1 MPSVS
6 VNRAAEMEVFAAVV
20 ERGGFSAAARAL
32 RMTPSAVSKLVGRL
46 EARLGARLVNR
57 STRKFQLTAE
67 GAAFH
72 ERSVGIL
79 ADMDE
84 AEREAAAGAMPRGRL
99 RVNCNVP
106 FGLHHLIPLVPGFVE
121 RHPDVCLDLVLS
133 DQVVDLLDVRA
144 DVAIRV
150 GPLLASRLMAR
161 KLAASR
167 MVVVASAAYL
177 ERAGTPLGIEDLD
190 RHVRLGFSFA
200 RSADG
205 WPFRDGE
212 REIRI
217 RTSGDIQAGDG
228 ETMRRFALEGLG
240 LARLA
245 CFHVGRDIE
254 EGLLVPVLEAYNPGD
269 VEDIHA
275 IYLGQGGRLPARIR
289 AFIDYLAGELKH
301 RPWDAG

>member
-1 MPSVS
+1 MRPLN
-6 VNRAAEMEVFAAVV
+6 VNRAVEMEVFAAVV

-32 RMTPSAVSKLVGRL
+32 DMTPSAVSKLVGRL
-46 EARLGARLVNR
+46 EARLGTRLVNR

-84 AEREAAAGAMPRGRL
+84 AEREASSGAMPRGRL

-121 RHPDVCLDLVLS
+121 RHPDVCLDVVLS

-150 GPLLASRLMAR
+150 GPLAPSRLMAR
-161 KLAASR
+161 KLASSR
-167 MVVVASAAYL
+167 MVVVASPLYL
-177 ERAGTPLGIEDLD
+177 EREGTPLCVEDLD
-190 RHVRLGFSFA
+190 RHIRLGFSFV
-200 RSADG
+200 RSSGG
-205 WPFRDGE
+205 WPFRQDGH
-212 REIRI
+212 EIRI
-217 RTSGDIQAGDG
+217 RPSGDIQAGDG
-228 ETMRRFALEGLG
+228 ETMRRIALEGLG

-245 CFHVGRDIE
+245 RFHVAQDIR
-254 EGLLVPVLEAYNPGD
+254 EGLLVPVLEDLNPCD
-269 VEDIHA
+269 VEEIHA

-289 AFIDYLAGELKH
+289 AFIDYLAAELKH
-301 RPWDAG
+301 CNWEAG

>member
-32 RMTPSAVSKLVGRL
+32 RMTPSAVSKLVARL

-67 GAAFH
+67 GVAFH
-72 ERSVGIL
+72 QRSVGIL
-79 ADMDE
+79 ADMGE
-84 AEREAAAGAMPRGRL
+84 AEREASAGALPHGRL

-121 RHPDVCLDLVLS
+121 RHPDICLDLVLS
-133 DQVVDLLDVRA
+133 DQIVDLLDVRA

-150 GPLLASRLMAR
+150 GPLMASRLMAR

-167 MVVVASAAYL
+167 MVVVASPAYL
-177 ERAGTPLGIEDLD
+177 KREGRPLGIEDLD
-190 RHVRLGFSFA
+190 GHIRLGFSFA

-205 WPFRDGE
+205 WPFLEGD

-228 ETMRRFALEGLG
+228 ETMRRLALEGLG

-245 CFHVGRDIE
+245 RFHVGRDLE
-254 EGLLVPVLEAYNPGD
+254 EGRLVPVLEEFNPGE

-289 AFIDYLAGELKH
+289 AFVDYLAGELK
-301 RPWDAG
+301 RRAWDAG